1 MPDADIYTPNEYSY
15 ELNPEMMKRLA
26 EEFDVDK
33 ATAEFAKATKGKS
46 ADEIDAEGKTFFGNY
61 GKNWIQQTHKLGDE
75 YPDRTYE
82 VLKMAIDKTG
92 GHLKFALLPQRFLEI
107 AYLSTQELSV
117 LPIIENNPKR
127 LVYRLPNCTTYE
139 KLKENCGEETA
150 KRLPCRH
157 ACITACETIH
167 RDLDIDA
174 KVEMS
179 ATIPADG
186 HCEFSVQRA

>member
-1 MPDADIYTPNEYSY
+1 MTDLYTPNNYSY
-15 ELNPEMMKRLA
+15 ELHPEMMSRLA
-26 EEFDVDK
+26 DEFDVDK
-33 ATAEFAKATKGKS
+33 AATEFAQATEGKS
-46 ADEIDAEGKTFFGNY
+46 PDEVDAEGKTFFENY
-61 GKNWIQQTHKLGDE
+61 GKNWIRQTIKLGE
-75 YPDRTYE
+75 EFPDRTYE

-107 AYLSTQELSV
+107 AYLSTQELAV

-127 LVYRLPNCTTYE
+127 LVYRMANCKTYE
-139 KLKENCGEETA
+139 KLKEKCGEETA
-150 KRLPCRH
+150 NRLPCRH

-167 RDLDIDA
+167 QDLDIDA
-174 KVEMS
+174 KVEMT